1 MWPAQGRRYTE
12 ILLLEVS
19 LSPYSFQGYRL
30 AIGYRGSEGIGAVLL
45 RGFLLGFCVGLC
57 DSLLDV
63 RGDNILVWSTGREE
77 FCCPVFFAATKQ
89 ASRYVGKLHS
99 V

>member
-1 MWPAQGRRYTE
+1 VREKG
-12 ILLLEVS
+12 V
-19 LSPYSFQGYRL
+19 
-30 AIGYRGSEGIGAVLL
+30 GAVLL

-57 DSLLDV
+57 ASILDF
-63 RGDNILVWSTGREE
+63 RGDIIDWSTGREE

-89 ASRYVGKLHS
+89 ALRYVGKLNS